1 MTGGSDTRSGPVLVV
16 ADDLTGANATAAGL
30 ARAGLRAVTVAAG
43 TQPEV
48 IAEFVSRFDAVVVSA
63 DNRHVP
69 PAEAAEQVRR
79 ALRAGWPASL
89 VANRIDSTLRGNVG
103 ATTEALLAELAD
115 LTGGARVVALCIPA
129 HPEAQRQTVGG
140 VQLLDGRRLEET
152 ELARD
157 ARSPIEHSE
166 VATLLHRQTD
176 LPVRVIPLETVT
188 GPGERLTAAL
198 RSAVDD
204 GTAVVVADALTVDH
218 IERVVA
224 AAVRLGDVVWL
235 TVDPGPATV
244 AMARHL
250 GSGQRPTGAPYLA
263 VSGSATELTRQQLAR
278 LRASRDVVVV
288 PFATDPA
295 GTPDVDRTAVAL
307 TDAIAEATA
316 GQVVLLA
323 SVLDEGDLVVS
334 AAAAEFPDALA
345 RIARRALESARVDG
359 LFLTGGDIAAACF
372 AELAADGLDVTD
384 EVVPLAVGG
393 TFVGGP
399 WSGLPVVTKG
409 GLVGDAET
417 AVRCVEFLEGA
428 AAAARRHVTPARSR
442 VR

>member
-1 MTGGSDTRSGPVLVV
+1 MTQGPHPTAGPVLVV

-43 TQPEV
+43 AQPEM
-48 IAEFVSRFDAVVVSA
+48 IAEFVSRFDAIVVSA
-63 DNRHVP
+63 DNRHEAP
-69 PAEAAEQVRR
+69 GAAAEHVRR
-79 ALRAGWPASL
+79 AVRAGWPASL

-103 ATTEALLAELAD
+103 ATTEALLTELGE
-115 LTGGARVVALCIPA
+115 LTGGRRVAALCIPA

-166 VATLLHRQTD
+166 VAALLHQQTE

-188 GPGERLTAAL
+188 GPAGQLGTAL
-198 RSAVDD
+198 RAAVDD

-224 AAVRLGDVVWL
+224 AAVGLDDVVWL
-235 TVDPGPATV
+235 MVDPGPATV
-244 AMARHL
+244 AMARHVI
-250 GSGQRPTGAPYLA
+250 GGRRPQGAPYLA
-263 VSGSATELTRQQLAR
+263 VSGSATELTRLQLGR
-278 LRASRDVVVV
+278 LISERDVVVIRLD
-288 PFATDPA
+288 TDAA
-295 GTPDVDRTAVAL
+295 GAPEVDRTAVRL
-307 TDAIAEATA
+307 TDAIAQATA

-323 SVLDEGDLVVS
+323 SALDESDLVVTD
-334 AAAAEFPDALA
+334 AAVEIPAALA
-345 RIARRALESARVDG
+345 RVTRRALEPSRVDG
-359 LFLTGGDIAAACF
+359 LFLTGGDVAAACF

-409 GLVGDAET
+409 GLVGDGDT
-417 AVRCVEFLEGA
+417 TIRCLEFLETA
-428 AAAARRHVTPARSR
+428 AAAARRHVAPARSR